1 LNLRGTRQQD
11 SGEDYITES
20 SMICTSHQ
28 TLIMPSHQKKLD
40 RRNMWHVC
48 GKEGRLGIWRG
59 DLKKRD
65 HINDLVLDR
74 RITLEWILKAWEGRH
89 GLA

>member
-1 LNLRGTRQQD
+1 
-11 SGEDYITES
+11 
-20 SMICTSHQ
+20 MICTSHQ